1 MQAQRPQLTRW
12 LDRVG
17 EVWSK
22 AVIGATLATA
32 ALLPLLGVPFL
43 GDRGALYRAMG
54 VLTAGGLESVCALV
68 FRFVLLCVA
77 LLPLLGVFCLGD
89 RGALYRLM

>member
-1 MQAQRPQLTRW
+1 
-12 LDRVG
+12 VG

-32 ALLPLLGVPFL
+32 ALLPLLGVPLL

-54 VLTAGGLESVCALV
+54 VLTAGEGLRFAMLNAGRLVGVHVCVSV
-68 FRFVLLCVA
+68 
-77 LLPLLGVFCLGD
+77 
-89 RGALYRLM
+89 

>member
-1 MQAQRPQLTRW
+1 MSQFVGFLVTFFVTAQAQRPQLTRW

-54 VLTAGGLESVCALV
+54 VLTAGEVVCTVWIMLLLV
-68 FRFVLLCVA
+68 AHDAAVVA
-77 LLPLLGVFCLGD
+77 D
-89 RGALYRLM
+89 T